1 MQEFRNRIAGL
12 CCFNVK
18 NDPVLMGFKKLFGE
32 SAEESFEGYS
42 EIVGTVLM
50 SGKTLADYLHD
61 MLIFSDSPILNE
73 FAYGK
78 GETKDNFNLR
88 KEAVKSDLDV
98 IASLCEETAAQIQ
111 IRLNTFYD
119 TLDFG
124 KLPLY
129 DNGVFDYT
137 PEYFLDYIRTN
148 GSGLFAKY
156 KAFTFDGELHPIEN
170 PDKIRLTDLKN
181 YDVQRKQVIDNTVC
195 FLSGKPAQNVLLY
208 GDRGTGKSSTVKAI
222 MNESKYLRMVEVAK
236 NDIAQLPK
244 LFRKLKDIPLHF
256 IVMIDDLSF
265 AENDDRFG
273 ILKAVLEG
281 SLSAKPDN
289 ILIYATTNRRKII
302 RETAADREIS
312 GADAI
317 DESMSLS
324 DRFGLFVTF
333 MKPDKQGYL
342 DIVQKLA
349 DDKKLDVPEEKLFA
363 AAERFA
369 LKRGGRS
376 PRTARQ
382 FVDWLDGRIALG
394 LDY

>member
-50 SGKTLADYLHD
+50 SGKTLADYFHD

-170 PDKIRLTDLKN
+170 PDKIRLSDLKN